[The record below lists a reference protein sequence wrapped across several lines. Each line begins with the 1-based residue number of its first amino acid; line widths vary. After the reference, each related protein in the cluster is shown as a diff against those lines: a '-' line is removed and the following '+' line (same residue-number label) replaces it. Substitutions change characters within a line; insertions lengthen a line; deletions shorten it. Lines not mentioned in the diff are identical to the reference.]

1 MGGSTVMKLR
11 KENENMINRDRVKL
25 LFCALITTCA
35 LSSHGGGN
43 CPPGYSISGSGS
55 GNCGATD
62 SFSVST
68 QNSWD
73 TYSWTITPVAGTILQ
88 SAVISS
94 PNSAST
100 DVTAYWLSDGEA
112 SSCSWTLKCKATK
125 GDDIEC
131 EAETTINITLPE
143 TGGYIDIEPN
153 YNIGPTPNAE
163 ANKYWVPQYGNV
175 WQTGSLAPFV
185 DPSLSDSIFFTKV
198 DKHEKDVKN
207 ASFVSQYLSVAIFMQ
222 ELEDLGL
229 TSEATTTAATLAE
242 IWREAHD
249 IAGDLWDDYVDA
261 LEDEAYGV
269 SDPEWPQVFY
279 QSDSAGE
286 M

>member
-1 MGGSTVMKLR
+1 
-11 KENENMINRDRVKL
+11 MIKTKAKL
-25 LFCALITTCA
+25 LFYSLISTIA
-35 LSSHGGGN
+35 LSTYGVN
-43 CPPGYSISGSGS
+43 CPPGYSISISGSGS
-55 GNCGATD
+55 GNCGSTD

-73 TYSWTITPVAGTILQ
+73 TYSWSITPVAGTVLKA
-88 SAVISS
+88 AVISS

-100 DVTAYWLSDGEA
+100 DVTAYWLNDNES
-112 SSCSWTLKCKATK
+112 SSCSWKLKCKATI

-131 EAETTINITLPE
+131 EAETTINITIPE
-143 TGGYIDIEPN
+143 TGGYIDIEPD
-153 YNIGPTPNAE
+153 YNIAPTTNAE
-163 ANKYWVPQYGNV
+163 TNKYWVPQYGNV
-175 WQTGSLAPFV
+175 WQTGSLAPFI

-198 DKHEKDVKN
+198 DKHEKQHEKDVKN

-222 ELEDLGL
+222 ELDDLGL
-229 TSEATTTAATLAE
+229 TSEATTTATTLAD
-242 IWREAHD
+242 IWAEAYA
-249 IAGDLWDDYVDA
+249 IAGNLWDTYVDA

-279 QSDSAGE
+279 QSDSTGE